1 MRTVQKPQGH
11 DQPAV
16 YKGKLLKKGSTIN
29 FVGNT
34 KKGIVLGHIGPED
47 PHFEKLLERTSKA
60 GVSQD
65 LRAHTGPFYLVKIYR
80 IGTHGEKKKALGTL
94 LLSHEALG
102 FPNKSYDKP
111 AQISSRLPIVV
122 R

>member
-65 LRAHTGPFYLVKIYR
+65 LRAYTGPFYLVKIYKLDKN
-80 IGTHGEKKKALGTL
+80 GKEKKTLGTL

-111 AQISSRLPIVV
+111 AQISSKLPVV
-122 R
+122 IK

>member
-29 FVGNT
+29 FIGNT
-34 KKGIVLGHIGPED
+34 KKGIVLGHIGPEN
-47 PHFEKLLERTSKA
+47 PYFERLLDKTAKS

-65 LRAHTGPFYLVKIYR
+65 LRAHTGPFYLVKIYKLDKN
-80 IGTHGEKKKALGTL
+80 GKEKKTLGTL

-111 AQISSRLPIVV
+111 AEINSRLPVV
-122 R
+122 IK